1 MAMSALSCSLTADPS
16 GLHAASPPYSCWD
29 LMHAVQLTRLLMG
42 SMESRRF
49 DADAQV
55 GWPAARLGFGSVGGQ
70 WGKKVWEGVGR
81 KGRVWGGFGK
91 AQQLFAS
98 EDGITP

>member
-1 MAMSALSCSLTADPS
+1 MQDIHRDIQIATLGICMAMSALSCSLTADPS

-55 GWPAARLGFGSVGGQ
+55 GWDVGKEWGESVGDN
-70 WGKKVWEGVGR
+70 VGR
-81 KGRVWGGFGK
+81 KCG
-91 AQQLFAS
+91 
-98 EDGITP
+98 EDVARL